1 MRVLLTLFLCLASLC
16 SCSSGEEA
24 APEKPRKNLI
34 ILCGIT
40 MIDPVRELMG
50 IFEAETGIK
59 AVMSYGGSADLMQSI
74 VVNRKGDIYFPGN
87 MSFIVEAD
95 EKGVLAEHRQVG
107 VNQAA
112 LFVRKGNPRGLTGDV
127 AELARPDIQVAIGHP
142 DLGSIGKETRRILD
156 AAGIYDRVVASA
168 AMMAA
173 DSKALTGVLL
183 EGKVDVVLNWKPVLH
198 IDDNAARL
206 DILPI
211 LGGLAQEHPL
221 AMAVT
226 ACSQEPE
233 AARQF
238 LDLCASARGRAVFE
252 RYGF

>member
-1 MRVLLTLFLCLASLC
+1 MRFLLTLLLCLTSLC
-16 SCSSGEEA
+16 SCSPGEE
-24 APEKPRKNLI
+24 PETPRKSLL

-40 MIDPVRELMG
+40 MIDPVREIMD
-50 IFEAETGIK
+50 IFEAETGVK

-74 VVNRKGDIYFPGN
+74 LVNRKGDIYFPGN

-95 EKGVLAEHRQVG
+95 AKGILAEHKQVG

-112 LFVRKGNPRGLTGDV
+112 LFVRKGNPRGLTGDIT
-127 AELARPDIQVAIGHP
+127 ELTRPDIQVAIGHP
-142 DLGSIGKETRRILD
+142 DLGSIGKESRRILD

-168 AMMAA
+168 AMMAP

-198 IDDNAARL
+198 IADNAARMEA
-206 DILPI
+206 LPI
-211 LGGLAQEHPL
+211 LGGLAKAHPL

-233 AARQF
+233 LARQF